1 MPNTSGHI
9 EYNDKIHYGSN
20 VFNIGKTLSQDSLL
34 NGCFVSAQ
42 KIRNEYK
49 WITSGF
55 SADDFEGI
63 YIRDSKEK
71 PVMYIDVG
79 LGECTVGTSW
89 TLSAYP
95 SVNFENET
103 KERYNTLI
111 NQTSGL
117 LLEID

>member
-1 MPNTSGHI
+1 
-9 EYNDKIHYGSN
+9 
-20 VFNIGKTLSQDSLL
+20 
-34 NGCFVSAQ
+34 
-42 KIRNEYK
+42 
-49 WITSGF
+49 
-55 SADDFEGI
+55 
-63 YIRDSKEK
+63 
-71 PVMYIDVG
+71 MYIDVG

-95 SVNFENET
+95 SVNFETES